1 MELIGAKCKGLAGLL
16 CAGCL
21 EIEASYDD
29 FRAGFAEEY
38 SALDKSFERLT
49 ERERLIGTMISDQ
62 AQMPASGRGN

>member
-1 MELIGAKCKGLAGLL
+1 LARSVKDSQVFYALD
-16 CAGCL
+16 ASKSK
-21 EIEASYDD
+21 ASYDD